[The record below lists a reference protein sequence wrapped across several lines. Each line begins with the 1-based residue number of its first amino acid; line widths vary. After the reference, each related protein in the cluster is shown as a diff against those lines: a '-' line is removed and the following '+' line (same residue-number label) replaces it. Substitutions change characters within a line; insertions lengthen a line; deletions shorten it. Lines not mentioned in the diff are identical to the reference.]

1 MFIRIINTKLIIIAQ
16 MNEVFKPGPA
26 CYGLEMDAN
35 LLLLIVFF
43 FNVDKDLSS
52 LIFPSPTNFDSR
64 KGSFR
69 NYR

>member
-43 FNVDKDLSS
+43 LMWIK
-52 LIFPSPTNFDSR
+52 ICHP
-64 KGSFR
+64 
-69 NYR
+69 